1 MAETNISRFALFLE
15 ILKSSEHEIW
25 PSYRE
30 KQLKKYVQIRFFK
43 FQFIRPEIPHWW
55 QKIRILA
62 NFSQNG
68 PFFTRSGQFLTLNVQ
83 IRKT

>member
-1 MAETNISRFALFLE
+1 MAEINISRFALYLE

-43 FQFIRPEIPHWW
+43 FQFMWPEIPQWW
-55 QKIRILA
+55 QKNGFWPISAKTSHFSPEAA
-62 NFSQNG
+62 NF
-68 PFFTRSGQFLTLNVQ
+68 
-83 IRKT
+83 